1 MIAKHENLTFG
12 NNIKEHDEA
21 SMRILF
27 TNSNGLDLRTDTHRL
42 IGLLQNS
49 KQNNINI
56 LLPSE
61 TSIHWKT
68 TERPT
73 YSVKPLPNTGKEQQ

>member
-1 MIAKHENLTFG
+1 MIAKHENLIFG

-49 KQNNINI
+49 K
-56 LLPSE
+56 
-61 TSIHWKT
+61 
-68 TERPT
+68 
-73 YSVKPLPNTGKEQQ
+73 